1 MKRACAPTP
10 GMPCSS
16 NDAICI
22 GIVAVCCLQC
32 QFKMFKTIDQPADC
46 EIRSVIRFLTARNV
60 SAAEIHLQ
68 ISEVYGPNAMSD
80 SKVRKWVR
88 AFKDGRENVHDEPRS
103 GRPSVITEDLV
114 NAVDEKIREDRRF
127 TISTL
132 ALEFPNVGRTTL
144 HKIVSENLQFHKL
157 CARWVPRLLTEEHQ
171 MKRMACALDFLDR
184 YHKEGDQFLE
194 KIVTGD
200 ETWVS
205 HMTPES
211 KRQSMEWRH
220 TTSPVR
226 VKAKRTISTRKVMA
240 TVFWDRH
247 GVLLVEFMQQGTTI
261 NAAAYCATLTKLRRA
276 IQNKRRGLLTSGVLL
291 LHDNARPHS
300 AIHTQ
305 NLIRSF
311 GWEQIDHP
319 PYSPDLAPS
328 DFHLFR
334 YLKEFLSGK
343 RFATDDEVKEA
354 VKDWLSS
361 QAADVYDLGIQKL
374 VERYDKCLNK
384 YGNYVEK

>member
-1 MKRACAPTP
+1 
-10 GMPCSS
+10 
-16 NDAICI
+16 
-22 GIVAVCCLQC
+22 
-32 QFKMFKTIDQPADC
+32 MFKTIDQPADC
-46 EIRSVIRFLTARNV
+46 EIRSVIRFLTAKNV
-60 SAAEIHLQ
+60 SAAEIHRAEIHRQ
-68 ISEVYGPNAMSD
+68 ISDVYGPNAMSS

-88 AFKDGRENVHDEPRS
+88 AFKGGRENVNDEPRS
-103 GRPSVITEDLV
+103 GRPSVITDDLV
-114 NAVDEKIREDRRF
+114 NAVDEKIRKGRLF

-144 HKIVSENLQFHKL
+144 HKVVSEKLQFCKL
-157 CARWVPRLLTEEHQ
+157 CARWVPRLLTEEHKL
-171 MKRMACALDFLDR
+171 KRIACALDFLDR

-194 KIVTGD
+194 RIVTGD

-205 HMTPES
+205 HITPES

-220 TTSPVR
+220 TNSPVR

-247 GVLLVEFMQQGTTI
+247 GVLLVEFNQQGTTI

-276 IQNKRRGLLTSGVLL
+276 IQNKRRGFLTSGVLL

-300 AIHTQ
+300 AINTQ

-334 YLKEFLSGK
+334 YLKEFLGGK
-343 RFATDDEVKEA
+343 RFDTADEVKE
-354 VKDWLSS
+354 VQDWLSS

-374 VERYDKCLNK
+374 VERYDKCLNNNGK
-384 YGNYVEK
+384 YVERKIETHLRNLKYKVF